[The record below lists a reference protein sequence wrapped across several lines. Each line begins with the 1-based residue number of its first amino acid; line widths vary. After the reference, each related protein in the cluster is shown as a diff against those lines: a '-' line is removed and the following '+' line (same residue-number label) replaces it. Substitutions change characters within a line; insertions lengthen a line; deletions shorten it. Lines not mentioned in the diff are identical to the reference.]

1 MMYGPRAGLLRV
13 LIARERYYITQVQSL
28 TFDPRTVVRAN
39 RAVPYNGNDTANRA
53 RGVDRKRLLLCALL
67 KQSLSTLLYA
77 YGRDECAR

>member
-53 RGVDRKRLLLCALL
+53 RGVDRKTTTVMCVIETEFINTVIRLW
-67 KQSLSTLLYA
+67 
-77 YGRDECAR
+77 